1 MSIASVTD
9 ERSAR
14 LLPLYLITVGVNHN
28 QEPCRR
34 PGGAPFHHIMYVEKG
49 EGIFEIGDQRAIL
62 KEGTAVFIRKG
73 TPSNYYAV
81 GDTFQTGWITFDGAQ
96 IDSIL
101 EYFFAEDFS
110 FLEND
115 SFRSLIQSVYK
126 LATRN
131 VLPAVLSMHVYDM
144 IVSYFSMLEVSRKQP
159 VLLRAKKYVEE
170 HFEEDLSVADIAEAA
185 GISES
190 LLFRLFRNEE
200 RATPIDY
207 LKRVR
212 VRNAEQLLL
221 SAPRQRISEICAR
234 CGFSD
239 AAYFCKVFKAET
251 GMTPKIYRNRYAP

>member
-14 LLPLYLITVGVNHN
+14 LLPVYLITVGVSHN

-34 PGGAPFHHIMYVEKG
+34 PNGAPFHHIMYVEKG
-49 EGIFEIGDQRAIL
+49 EGMFEVGGKKALL
-62 KEGTAVFIRKG
+62 KEGSTVFIRKG

-81 GDTFQTGWITFDGAQ
+81 GKPFQTGWITFDGAQ
-96 IDSIL
+96 IDSVL
-101 EYFFAEDFS
+101 EYFFAEEFS
-110 FLEND
+110 SLQND
-115 SFRSLIQSVYK
+115 ALHARIQSIYK

-131 VLPAVLSMHVYDM
+131 TLPEELSTQVYDV
-144 IVSYFSMLEVSRKQP
+144 IVSYFSMLETSKKQP

-170 HFEEDLSVADIAEAA
+170 HFERDLSVADIADAV

-200 RATPIDY
+200 RSTPIDY
-207 LKRVR
+207 LRRVR
-212 VRNAEQLLL
+212 IRNAEQILL
-221 SAPRQRISEICAR
+221 SAPHKKVSDICSQ

-239 AAYFCKVFKAET
+239 SAYFCKVFKSET

>member
-1 MSIASVTD
+1 MGIASITD

-14 LLPLYLITVGVNHN
+14 LLPLYLITVGTHHN

-34 PGGAPFHHIMYVEKG
+34 PNGAPFHHILYVEKG
-49 EGIFEIGDQRAIL
+49 EGMFEVGGQKAIL

-81 GDTFQTGWITFDGAQ
+81 GDTLQTGWITFDGVQ

-110 FLEND
+110 FLENE
-115 SFRSLIQSVYK
+115 SFRTLVQSICK
-126 LATRN
+126 LSTRN
-131 VLPAVLSMHVYDM
+131 TPPAVLSMHVYDV
-144 IVSYFSMLEVSRKQP
+144 IVSYFSMLETSKKQP

-170 HFEEDLSVADIAEAA
+170 NFERDLSVADIAEAV

-200 RATPIDY
+200 RSTPIDY
-207 LKRVR
+207 LRRVR
-212 VRNAEQLLL
+212 IRNAEQQLL
-221 SAPRQRISEICAR
+221 SEPNKKVSEISAQ

-251 GMTPKIYRNRYAP
+251 GMSPKVYRNRYAP